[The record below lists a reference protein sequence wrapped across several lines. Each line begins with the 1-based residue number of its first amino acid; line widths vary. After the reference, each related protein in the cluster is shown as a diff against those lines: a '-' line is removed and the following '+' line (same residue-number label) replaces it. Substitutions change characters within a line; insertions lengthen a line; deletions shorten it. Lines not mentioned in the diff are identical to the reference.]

1 MAVEMGV
8 DHGEV
13 EGIKATTEITE
24 QVVTTTVDPFAR
36 VIGFDMDLA
45 RLLQD
50 QGGIVRPPKVREIEE
65 GIARI
70 RYLVE

>member
-1 MAVEMGV
+1 MEAGAG
-8 DHGEV
+8 HGEV
-13 EGIKATTEITE
+13 EGTKATTEITE
-24 QVVTTTVDPFAR
+24 QVVTTIADLFAR
-36 VIGFDMDLA
+36 VIGFDLDLA

-50 QGGIVRPPKVREIEE
+50 RGGIVRPPKVREIEE